1 MEGWIMKKWFPVIG
15 MVSLL
20 LISGLV
26 GCSSPEEGS
35 ETIVVNNQQE
45 GISVTGQGK
54 VTVVPD
60 IAVLTLGV
68 QSQEKTVALA
78 QSNANDAMAKVLSAL
93 AANGIANKDIQT
105 QRFSIQVVTNYDSS
119 SQQSVIVGYLVTN
132 VVTVK
137 IRALDKV
144 GVVIDAAAFAGGDL
158 TRIDGI
164 DFSVEDPTTYYNQA
178 RESAMVDAKAKAVQ
192 MASLGGVTLGQPVYI
207 SESTVFPVTSPVP
220 IEISVAAG
228 TSISPG
234 EIDITTTVQIVY
246 AISK

>member
-1 MEGWIMKKWFPVIG
+1 MEGWIMKKWFPIIG

-45 GISVTGQGK
+45 GISVNGQGK
-54 VTVVPD
+54 VIVVPD

-93 AANGIANKDIQT
+93 AVNGIANKDIQT

-132 VVTVK
+132 MVTAK

-144 GVVIDAAAFAGGDL
+144 GVVIDAAASAGGDL
-158 TRIDGI
+158 TRIEGI

-178 RESAMVDAKAKAVQ
+178 RESAMADAKAKAVQ

-220 IEISVAAG
+220 IEISAASG